1 MAAADCKNDSHPETT
16 ALLSQPFS
24 RFDALLAV
32 QAALRRR
39 DSEIGRLGAQVER
52 GRDVD
57 GLVMHHRNET
67 NESII
72 LQLNQQV
79 GVCSCCWRWSEPHTL
94 ACACGLELGSLH
106 AGVRLLS
113 SGPKPLQGLP
123 ELAATRL

>member
-1 MAAADCKNDSHPETT
+1 MGFWGP
-16 ALLSQPFS
+16 LSCFL
-24 RFDALLAV
+24 ALLAV

-79 GVCSCCWRWSEPHTL
+79 GVCSCFWRWYEPHTL
-94 ACACGLELGSLH
+94 VCVCGLEPEGLH
-106 AGVRLLS
+106 AGARM
-113 SGPKPLQGLP
+113 LP
-123 ELAATRL
+123 MADSA

>member
-1 MAAADCKNDSHPETT
+1 MSC
-16 ALLSQPFS
+16 FV
-24 RFDALLAV
+24 ALLAV

-79 GVCSCCWRWSEPHTL
+79 GVLEMVRASYIGLRLWKGAREP
-94 ACACGLELGSLH
+94 ACRSTPAPYWLP
-106 AGVRLLS
+106 LL
-113 SGPKPLQGLP
+113 GLP
-123 ELAATRL
+123 QLAAK